1 MVDSNETS
9 LRTAPSG
16 PIRRPAVVPALAT
29 RAIGRRGLTAL
40 GVAVAALASSPQT
53 QPIESLHVADALRI
67 ARSGSGAAAPAGS
80 AESSAALRAG
90 VLPVDLAREIIAATR
105 GAASTHDPIEVDWRL
120 LAGLDYDT
128 GDMTDD
134 LRAVVGQE
142 AKVPGFMVPLEDYLE
157 RVTEFLLVPYV
168 GACVHT
174 PPPPPNQLVYVR
186 LPEGER
192 AQVEWWDPIWVEGV
206 LEIEETENVYG
217 SVSYTIAGASIT
229 SYSD

>member
-1 MVDSNETS
+1 MVASNETS
-9 LRTAPSG
+9 LRAAPSG
-16 PIRRPAVVPALAT
+16 PIPRRTAGRGSVA
-29 RAIGRRGLTAL
+29 RAIGRRGAVAL
-40 GVAVAALASSPQT
+40 AAALAALGLHPQT
-53 QPIESLHVADALRI
+53 QPIESLHVADALRGSR
-67 ARSGSGAAAPAGS
+67 ARSVVQAG
-80 AESSAALRAG
+80 L
-90 VLPVDLAREIIAATR
+90 LPLDLARQVAA
-105 GAASTHDPIEVDWRL
+105 AAHGHASRPDPIEPDPIEVDWRL

-128 GDMTDD
+128 GEMTDD
-134 LRAVVGQE
+134 LRAVVGQQ

-217 SVSYTIAGASIT
+217 SVSYTIASASIT